1 MKPLVIGVVLAIAI
15 LALGFLV
22 PAILPATV
30 SSTTVQALQ
39 EAELARRQLHAYDA
53 SLPLAAARANVAELK
68 EADFGRLVERSQ
80 EEFDTL
86 GSEFSQLV
94 NRVKSAD
101 RQNRMPESPV
111 RALVPN
117 PSNVQ
122 ARVSELE
129 RSVRDNE
136 QLLTGAARSSRS
148 ATQTDRD
155 ALGVGQVAGMVK
167 LAEAGRLLAEARELR
182 ARLTAEQA
190 RLLAVATAGA
200 EAQSERDRHA
210 GLNVAEIRGVLDGHL
225 DTITAALA
233 ESQAEVDRLSA
244 EVAEREQT
252 LAGLRGQLEETRTQ
266 RLTLEEMGF
275 TVGDDAS
282 FEAYRA
288 EYLRLSNTL
297 RELEEREQ
305 LLAFGGIEGGR
316 VAGDDLLK
324 GTIEGGVTV
333 VGLNELKRN
342 LALVEDKL
350 TRYTRARQALE
361 DQKNLV
367 TTMGGEARTWEAQY
381 AARLETEATEVQQIR
396 ASMDELARQ
405 AFEQETAA
413 LAAAGNAA
421 TAFKSAKSAADRWT
435 GEATSLQREK
445 DLQRRNE
452 RLKLIAGDNFA
463 AEAAASA
470 DAQAKTLVGR
480 IYTERALGL
489 ADYLDTLARAN
500 ELMPGSELDTV
511 KKLQEQFTEAHD
523 QAISILNEAREA
535 YERLAQKQSSTS
547 WVHQASLAT
556 VYHLLWLIDEF
567 NAAQHRSNLLDQL
580 GKVVEDRQQSPH
592 LQQQVALYALVTG
605 GAAAPQSDQPESEEP
620 DSAESGDE
628 EPGESGDDSDGD

>member
-1 MKPLVIGVVLAIAI
+1 LKPLVIGVVLAIAI

-30 SSTTVQALQ
+30 SSTTVQAFQ

-53 SLPLAAARANVAELK
+53 SLPLAAGRANVAELK
-68 EADFGRLVERSQ
+68 DADFGRLVERSQ

-86 GSEFSQLV
+86 GSEFRQLV

-101 RQNRMPESPV
+101 QQNRMPESPV
-111 RALVPN
+111 RALVPS
-117 PSNVQ
+117 PSNVKS
-122 ARVSELE
+122 RVSELE

-136 QLLTGAARSSRS
+136 QLLTGAARASRS
-148 ATQTDRD
+148 ATQADRD

-167 LAEAGRLLAEARELR
+167 LSEAGRLLAEARELR

-210 GLNVAEIRGVLDGHL
+210 GLKVAEIQGVLDGHL
-225 DTITAALA
+225 DTVSAALA
-233 ESQAEVDRLSA
+233 ESQAELDRLRA
-244 EVAEREQT
+244 EVAEREQA
-252 LAGLRGQLEETRTQ
+252 LAGLRGQLEETRTR

-282 FEAYRA
+282 FEVYRA

-316 VAGDDLLK
+316 VADDDLLK
-324 GTIEGGVTV
+324 GEIEGGVTV

-361 DQKNLV
+361 DQKSLV

-396 ASMDELARQ
+396 ANMDELAQQ
-405 AFEQETAA
+405 AFEKETAA
-413 LAAAGNAA
+413 LAAAGAAA

-435 GEATSLQREK
+435 GEASSLQREK
-445 DLQRRNE
+445 DLPRRNE

-470 DAQAKTLVGR
+470 DAQAKMLVGR

-489 ADYLDTLARAN
+489 ADYFDTLARAD
-500 ELMPGSELDTV
+500 ELMPGSEFDTT
-511 KKLQEQFTEAHD
+511 KLQEQFTEARD
-523 QAISILNEAREA
+523 EAVRILNEAREA

-592 LQQQVALYALVTG
+592 LQQQVALYALLTG
-605 GAAAPQSDQPESEEP
+605 GTAAPQPAQP
-620 DSAESGDE
+620 DSAEPDDE
-628 EPGESGDDSDGD
+628 ERGESGDESDGD

>member
-94 NRVKSAD
+94 NRIKSAD
-101 RQNRMPESPV
+101 RQNRMPESSV
-111 RALVPN
+111 RALVPS

-129 RSVRDNE
+129 RFVRDNE

-200 EAQSERDRHA
+200 EARSERDRHA

-252 LAGLRGQLEETRTQ
+252 LAGLRGQLEETRTR

-288 EYLRLSNTL
+288 EYLRLSKTL

-361 DQKNLV
+361 DQKSLV
-367 TTMGGEARTWEAQY
+367 TTMGGEALTWEGQY
-381 AARLETEATEVQQIR
+381 ADRLETLAAEVQQIR

-405 AFEQETAA
+405 AFEKETAA
-413 LAAAGNAA
+413 LAAAGDAA
-421 TAFKSAKSAADRWT
+421 TAFESAKSAADRWT

-489 ADYLDTLARAN
+489 ADYLDTLARAS
-500 ELMPGSELDTV
+500 ELMPGSEVDTV
-511 KKLQEQFTEAHD
+511 KKLQEQFTEARD
-523 QAISILNEAREA
+523 EAVSILNEAREA

-605 GAAAPQSDQPESEEP
+605 GTAAPQSDQPESEEP
-620 DSAESGDE
+620 DSAESDDE

>member
-500 ELMPGSELDTV
+500 ELMPGSEFDPV
-511 KKLQEQFTEAHD
+511 KLQEQFTEARD
-523 QAISILNEAREA
+523 EAVSILNEAREA

>member
-122 ARVSELE
+122 SRVSELE

-190 RLLAVATAGA
+190 RLLAVATGGA

-316 VAGDDLLK
+316 MAGDDLLK

-396 ASMDELARQ
+396 ANMDELARQ

-500 ELMPGSELDTV
+500 ELMPGSEFDPV
-511 KKLQEQFTEAHD
+511 KLQEQFTEARD
-523 QAISILNEAREA
+523 EAVSILNEAREA

-605 GAAAPQSDQPESEEP
+605 GTAAPQSDQPESEEP